1 MFFGGMGGGGGG
13 AGGAG
18 GNMMRAV
25 GRAVTRAGVAGLQD
39 PISAP
44 STAGGSSSNS
54 ASPASRKSRNSSSSG
69 SGSGLKAEF
78 PLNFGWTSPY
88 YGGGPFDEY
97 ARDWEW
103 VDGGE
108 SSSSDEKE
116 VYIYGL
122 TDDFGFGS
130 APSADEVNSAVNQL
144 TQFVGS
150 GRYNRLIRDKYGDD
164 EMENPTAFELDWKE
178 PSSPQF
184 YSSRALQQPYGSE
197 AVHRAFHL
205 LQTDQSVQR
214 MVTSLSSDAAI
225 WDAVMNNEVVR
236 ELRQAYYPDERSS
249 DSATSNS
256 TVSDV
261 TDEADDSTNTSG
273 NVVKWIIDNTKAR
286 MSELI
291 ENIAKL
297 FNMVFAPRGGDDG
310 DDQNNGGGRVFEE
323 KLTTS
328 LLLSVVVLLIVVLG
342 RGQTA

>member
-1 MFFGGMGGGGGG
+1 SG
-13 AGGAG
+13 
-18 GNMMRAV
+18 
-25 GRAVTRAGVAGLQD
+25 
-39 PISAP
+39 
-44 STAGGSSSNS
+44 SSNS
-54 ASPASRKSRNSSSSG
+54 ASPASRKTQNSSSSG

-88 YGGGPFDEY
+88 YGRGPFDEY

-150 GRYNRLIRDKYGDD
+150 GRYNRLIRDKYSDD
-164 EMENPTAFELDWKE
+164 EMENPTAFELYWKE
-178 PSSPQF
+178 PFSPQF
-184 YSSRALQQPYGSE
+184 YRARALQPYGSE

-205 LQTDQSVQR
+205 LQSDQSVQR

-236 ELRQAYYPDERSS
+236 ELSQAYYP
-249 DSATSNS
+249 
-256 TVSDV
+256 
-261 TDEADDSTNTSG
+261 G
-273 NVVKWIIDNTKAR
+273 
-286 MSELI
+286 
-291 ENIAKL
+291 
-297 FNMVFAPRGGDDG
+297 
-310 DDQNNGGGRVFEE
+310 
-323 KLTTS
+323 
-328 LLLSVVVLLIVVLG
+328 
-342 RGQTA
+342 